1 MKNMIKKTLP
11 MVLLGMSSLVHAQ
24 EGQPAPMLVEVKSVR
39 SEMVSEQIWVSGTV
53 MSRTDSNIAS
63 EVSGRL
69 AWVAAVGDVIKK
81 GEVLARI
88 DDRLIALEHKQ
99 NLADILKWEARV
111 DLLERKQVR
120 LSKMLA
126 LNNSSKDE
134 YDESVSELLVAKQ
147 ELAQAELNKAQS
159 EYRLEQAQVR
169 APFTALVVERIQN
182 LGEFTGAG
190 QDVIRIVDTENVE
203 ASIRAPLSVV
213 PYLKQGLKVAVK
225 DKRVEK
231 QETIRAVV
239 PVGNA
244 VSRMMEVRVALE
256 PGDFP
261 IGGAVRVAL
270 PHSDYHQASTVP
282 RDALVLRKEGAF
294 IYQIDTN
301 DEAVKVPVKTGVG
314 KGSRIEVLGAIDL
327 NGKVVV
333 RGAERLREG
342 QKVRVESEVA
352 VAKLNAS

>member
-1 MKNMIKKTLP
+1 MIKKTLP
-11 MVLLGMSSLVHAQ
+11 IVLLGVSGLVHAQ
-24 EGQPAPMLVEVKSVR
+24 QGQPAPMLVEVNDVKT
-39 SEMVSEQIWVSGTV
+39 EMVSEQIWVPGTV

-63 EVSGRL
+63 EVAGRL
-69 AWVAAVGDVIKK
+69 AWVAEVGDVIKK

-99 NLADILKWEARV
+99 NVADIVKWEARV
-111 DLLERKQVR
+111 ELLQRKQTR
-120 LSKMLA
+120 LSKMVA

-134 YDESVSELLVAKQ
+134 YDESVSELLIARQ

-159 EYRLEQAQVR
+159 EYRLAQTQVR
-169 APFTALVVERIQN
+169 SPFTALVVERIQN
-182 LGEFTGAG
+182 LGEFTSAG
-190 QDVIRIVDTENVE
+190 QDVIRIVDTDNVE

-225 DKRVEK
+225 DKRIEK

-270 PHSDYHQASTVP
+270 PHSDYHQATTVP

-294 IYQIDTN
+294 IYQISAN
-301 DEAVKVPVKTGVG
+301 DEAVKVPVTTGVG
-314 KGSRIEVLGAIDL
+314 KGSRIEVMGDIDL
-327 NGKVVV
+327 NGQVVI
-333 RGAERLREG
+333 RGAERLRAG
-342 QKVRVESEVA
+342 QKVRMDSQVA
-352 VAKLNAS
+352 VAKLDDI